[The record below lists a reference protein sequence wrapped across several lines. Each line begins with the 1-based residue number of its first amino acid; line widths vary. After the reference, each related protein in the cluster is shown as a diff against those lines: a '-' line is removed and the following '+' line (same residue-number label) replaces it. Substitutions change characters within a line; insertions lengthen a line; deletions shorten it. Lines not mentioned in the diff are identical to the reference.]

1 MLLKFID
8 HLKGFEQLNKKNSL
22 LSTSLCVNGGLN
34 NIKTFFIGQNLCMGL
49 ASFQS
54 PIEPINL
61 LRHIFFVISKD
72 QYLNLYG
79 PDKELVASFA
89 SIITTTSGL
98 FPLFLFLFTEDTWP
112 PTFDWSFYFLQS
124 NFHQAHN
131 VWQFPATVHKETS
144 RWFAADN
151 ENLLHRETTS
161 PSTLGQSETRD
172 GRVETLRQRVS
183 HLHG

>member
-34 NIKTFFIGQNLCMGL
+34 NIKTYFIGQDLCKGL
-49 ASFQS
+49 ASLQS
-54 PIEPINL
+54 PINL

-98 FPLFLFLFTEDTWP
+98 FPLFLFLYTEDT
-112 PTFDWSFYFLQS
+112 
-124 NFHQAHN
+124 
-131 VWQFPATVHKETS
+131 
-144 RWFAADN
+144 
-151 ENLLHRETTS
+151 
-161 PSTLGQSETRD
+161 
-172 GRVETLRQRVS
+172 
-183 HLHG
+183 

>member
-34 NIKTFFIGQNLCMGL
+34 NIETFFIGQNLCKGL
-49 ASFQS
+49 ASLQS

-98 FPLFLFLFTEDTWP
+98 FPLFLFLFTEDT
-112 PTFDWSFYFLQS
+112 
-124 NFHQAHN
+124 
-131 VWQFPATVHKETS
+131 
-144 RWFAADN
+144 
-151 ENLLHRETTS
+151 
-161 PSTLGQSETRD
+161 
-172 GRVETLRQRVS
+172 
-183 HLHG
+183 